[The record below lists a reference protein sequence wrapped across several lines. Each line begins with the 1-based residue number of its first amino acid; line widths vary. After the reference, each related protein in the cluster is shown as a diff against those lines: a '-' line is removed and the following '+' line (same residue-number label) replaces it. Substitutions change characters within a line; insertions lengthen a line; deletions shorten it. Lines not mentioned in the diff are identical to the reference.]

1 MTTRQLTFAILWS
14 CILLGLA
21 FGYLLS
27 GASLPGMKKRYVHE
41 RHCIALRSLCY
52 YEKRDLWLSDAL
64 DKAQARGS
72 RD

>member
-1 MTTRQLTFAILWS
+1 
-14 CILLGLA
+14 
-21 FGYLLS
+21 
-27 GASLPGMKKRYVHE
+27 MKKRYVHE